1 MGDNGNESD
10 ESTGEV
16 RLASIALRQIRV
28 SQADLQDKARHN
40 PMNRLVPYL
49 DLFGRL
55 SDDELARLA
64 GVPTVA
70 VGNLRRQVIQVDRAL
85 ERFTDLLPRL
95 TDGEMVRLTGA
106 SAKTI
111 RFWRLCQPRVPVAH
125 DRDDPWSV
133 ARAADKLGQVAAATE
148 LATGEADTVDEPLD
162 SGAPLLRDRPD
173 SGPVT
178 ITESPS
184 RHPSG
189 ERPGVPSPLRT
200 EAVRTEAGRT
210 DSTETTWNGYR
221 MPAAERDGGRH
232 RRTPPVEPAASTV
245 AAPAKAPDFARSA
258 AAVAGNRKGHG
269 TPPPP
274 EVIEKHRAVSEQMAF
289 SGAPFPGYDSEA
301 SGAHDDGI
309 FIGLELPDPRTLA
322 QPGRRDQD

>member
-28 SQADLQDKARHN
+28 SQAELQDKTRHN

-55 SDDELARLA
+55 SDDELGRLA

-133 ARAADKLGQVAAATE
+133 SHAAEKLGQVAAATE
-148 LATGEADTVDEPLD
+148 LTGEADTVDEPID

-173 SGPVT
+173 SGPAT

-189 ERPGVPSPLRT
+189 ERPGVPSPI
-200 EAVRTEAGRT
+200 RT
-210 DSTETTWNGYR
+210 DPVRPDPAEPSWNGYR
-221 MPAAERDGGRH
+221 MPASERDSGRH
-232 RRTPPVEPAASTV
+232 RRTPPVEPT
-245 AAPAKAPDFARSA
+245 APKPADFARSA
-258 AAVAGNRKGHG
+258 AAVASNRKGHG

-301 SGAHDDGI
+301 SGAHGDGI

>member
-28 SQADLQDKARHN
+28 SQAESQDKARHN

-111 RFWRLCQPRVPVAH
+111 RFWRLCQPRVSVAH

-133 ARAADKLGQVAAATE
+133 ARAAEELGRVAAATE
-148 LATGEADTVDEPLD
+148 LVTGETDTVDEPID
-162 SGAPLLRDRPD
+162 SGAPLLRGRPD

-189 ERPGVPSPLRT
+189 ERPGVPSPTRT
-200 EAVRTEAGRT
+200 EPVRAG
-210 DSTETTWNGYR
+210 SAETTWNGYR
-221 MPAAERDGGRH
+221 MPASERDGGRH
-232 RRTPPVEPAASTV
+232 RRTPTIEPAASTV
-245 AAPAKAPDFARSA
+245 AAPAKPADFARSA
-258 AAVAGNRKGHG
+258 AAVASHRKGHG